1 MSKKNFGRK
10 RFGPY
15 PGDFVNLYIS
25 RNVQI
30 LMIIKLS
37 KRGPQIQLE
46 PLLIK
51 NRFNFVAGMCIS
63 MPLFFS
69 GASAAFL
76 RFCKSVHFAKC
87 TDSTICMSGCAPGY
101 SPSTLVRS
109 LDTSYYAQRWLMKVL
124 RCCRA
129 ARVNL

>member
-51 NRFNFVAGMCIS
+51 NRFNFVAGTRIS
-63 MPLFFS
+63 MPLALWVRVLYIIEILRICTFREMYRFS
-69 GASAAFL
+69 KTSLAHSLTRAAL
-76 RFCKSVHFAKC
+76 QHLVHLHK
-87 TDSTICMSGCAPGY
+87 P
-101 SPSTLVRS
+101 S
-109 LDTSYYAQRWLMKVL
+109 LDTAGGV
-124 RCCRA
+124 
-129 ARVNL
+129 